1 MLAGRAFRCIAILPN
16 REIGQECLIIM
27 QGSNALSSRIFYVG
41 IKHPKLAFLLSLEG
55 LFAGMS
61 QLHVNED
68 QG

>member
-1 MLAGRAFRCIAILPN
+1 
-16 REIGQECLIIM
+16 M